1 MKHCT
6 VRKHRIAH
14 QWAFCALLAAGLV
27 ASSQALALKAVTI
40 DVNPGISTGGVNY
53 STPGASDQ
61 AVYSY
66 TINDGQAVSDTIPVQ
81 ICMTAYETG
90 WTSIAF
96 TFGTPSAGLPGVTVS
111 ANQTFSALTSGS
123 PTPTP
128 DCRSGSI
135 SIATGALASGPIGTS
150 YVSNITFGETGHNPT
165 GTANRPNLNF
175 VDIKKIQIKVTVL
188 PVTSNVSCF
197 LTDSDGNFLTDCS
210 GVPVD
215 ESASDAGRFALVV
228 NKRGTQVASNPGQFY
243 YNLVWWNKT
252 GTQQTVDVDIARDGV
267 VPHGQQALHAAVFNG
282 YLEPLT
288 PGEFA
293 AANANGIPEGHDDQ
307 VTGVQVPAGAS
318 LLVTYHLEWAGLGQP
333 VPGDCATTCAEANQF
348 MGVVGVVSG
357 AGIAEEECSV
367 SARGYR
373 KK

>member
-1 MKHCT
+1 MKHP
-6 VRKHRIAH
+6 ILH
-14 QWAFCALLAAGLV
+14 QWASRAVVALCLVLSGEALAA
-27 ASSQALALKAVTI
+27 KTVTI
-40 DVNPGISTGGVNY
+40 DANPGISTGGVNF

-66 TINDGQAVSDTIPVQ
+66 TINDGQAVNDTIPVE
-81 ICMTAYETG
+81 ICMTAYESG

-96 TFGTPSAGLPGVTVS
+96 TFGTPSAGLPGVTAS

-135 SIATGALASGPIGTS
+135 GIATGALTSGLLGTS
-150 YVSNITFGETGHNPT
+150 YVSNISFGDASPLPATG
-165 GTANRPNLNF
+165 ANKPQLSF
-175 VDIKKIQIKVTVL
+175 ADFKKIQIKVTVL
-188 PVTSNVSCF
+188 PVSSNVSCF
-197 LTDSDGNFLTDCS
+197 LTDSDGNFLTDC
-210 GVPVD
+210 GGAPVD

-228 NKRGTQVASNPGQFY
+228 NKRGTEVASNPGQFY

-252 GTQQTVDVDIARDGV
+252 GALQTVDVSIARDGV

-288 PGEFA
+288 QSEFL

-318 LLVTYHLEWAGLGQP
+318 LLVTYHLEWSGLGQP
-333 VPGDCATTCAEANQF
+333 VPSDCADLCSDANQF

-367 SARGYR
+367 SALGYR